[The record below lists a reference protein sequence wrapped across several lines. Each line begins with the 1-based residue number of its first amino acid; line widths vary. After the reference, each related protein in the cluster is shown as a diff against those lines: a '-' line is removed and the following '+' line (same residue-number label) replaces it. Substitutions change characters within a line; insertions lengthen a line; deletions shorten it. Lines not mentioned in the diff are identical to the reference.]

1 MRIKKGFDNRRS
13 MPHLL
18 LFQIPVAGAVA
29 ELYIS
34 ERIWQTYELPKV
46 INKSTH

>member
-1 MRIKKGFDNRRS
+1 MRINKGFDNRRS

-18 LFQIPVAGAVA
+18 LFQISVAGSVA
-29 ELYIS
+29 EFYIS
-34 ERIWQTYELPKV
+34 ERIWQTYEPPKV